1 MLPVW
6 NLFWLSPY
14 GLLWTL
20 ATLLHRLPGRRCCGL
35 LSSNAYVAHFEQVCV
50 RHSASVPVEKK
61 NCIIFLVIT
70 STWFTTHEQVVKQ
83 RHASFLMH
91 MFAIELTCSRP
102 RHMTT
107 PTAFQRTH
115 TAQEVRSLVH
125 CWWFLPGTV
134 PAKE

>member
-1 MLPVW
+1 MDCLPCYVAVRFKAIGPPDHHVSGVFIAQAGLRISETTGLLLPVW

-61 NCIIFLVIT
+61 N
-70 STWFTTHEQVVKQ
+70 
-83 RHASFLMH
+83 A
-91 MFAIELTCSRP
+91 
-102 RHMTT
+102 
-107 PTAFQRTH
+107 
-115 TAQEVRSLVH
+115 
-125 CWWFLPGTV
+125 
-134 PAKE
+134 